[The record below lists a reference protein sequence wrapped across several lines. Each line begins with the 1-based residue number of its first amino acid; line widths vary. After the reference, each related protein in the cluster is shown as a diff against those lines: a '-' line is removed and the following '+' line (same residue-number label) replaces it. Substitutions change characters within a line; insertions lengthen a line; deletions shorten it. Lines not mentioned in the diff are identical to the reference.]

1 MSELY
6 IAVHRT
12 GDSNEELQHYGVKG
26 MRWGVRRAS
35 KALSKATTRE
45 DKVKAVATLQKHR
58 EKASKEVAKLQQKQP
73 KLERSVEKQIVKN
86 DIKAAKLGDKAA
98 TKRKKAYGMFTSQ
111 KKAEKLIYK
120 ADKLQAR
127 ADYLEVKSKK
137 AKAKLARNET
147 MQAAFKKGINEID
160 QTIASKGRR
169 YING

>member
-45 DKVKAVATLQKHR
+45 DKVKAVAKLQKHR
-58 EKASKEVAKLQQKQP
+58 EKASKEVAKLQKKHP
-73 KLERSVEKQIVKN
+73 KLEQSVEKKIVKN
-86 DIKAAKLGDKAA
+86 ETKAAKLSDKAA
-98 TKRKKAYGMFTSQ
+98 SKRNRAYGLFTSQ
-111 KKAEKLIYK
+111 SKSEKLIYE
-120 ADKLQAR
+120 ANKLQAR
-127 ADYLEVKSKK
+127 ADSLTAKSKK
-137 AKAKLARNET
+137 AKAELTRNET
-147 MQAAFKKGINEID
+147 LQAAFNKGINEID

-169 YING
+169 YVNG